1 MYKLTARQQQV
12 LELIRENI
20 AERGMPPTRAELASA
35 LGFRSANAAEAH
47 IRALERKG
55 CIELL
60 SGTSRGIRLVDHAEA
75 EDPGLPLVG
84 RVAAGSPILAQE
96 HVEERYQLDEGMF
109 QPRPDYLLRV
119 RGMSMRDAGI
129 LDGDLLVVH
138 RTTEAE
144 NGQIIVARL
153 QDDVTVKR
161 FERHGTRVRLLPENP
176 DFSAIE
182 IDIAREP
189 LVIEG
194 VAVGVIRNG
203 RM

>member
-138 RTTEAE
+138 RTAEAE
-144 NGQIIVARL
+144 NGQVIVARL

>member
-12 LELIRENI
+12 LELIRESI

-138 RTTEAE
+138 RTAEAE
-144 NGQIIVARL
+144 NGQVIVARL